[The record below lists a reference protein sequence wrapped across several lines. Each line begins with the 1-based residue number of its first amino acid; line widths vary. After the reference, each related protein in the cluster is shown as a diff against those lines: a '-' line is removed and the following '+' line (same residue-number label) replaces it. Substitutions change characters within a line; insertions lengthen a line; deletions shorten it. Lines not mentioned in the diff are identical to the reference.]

1 MEEITSPDFLN
12 VYLETIWADIEGKN
26 KEIILLKAKNKIFHD
41 DNKNITEQLERTRA
55 ELKNNLFDRDAFS
68 NDLNEARS
76 RVGEL
81 ESKLK
86 MVSEELVGVK
96 RNYSLVMADAE
107 KARAENLTLQ
117 KTILDMKPVE
127 NESWEEGSLVKE
139 SKRKK
144 K

>member
-26 KEIILLKAKNKIFHD
+26 KEIILLKTKSKIYED
-41 DNKNITEQLERTRA
+41 DNKKLAVELERIQK
-55 ELKNNLFDRDAFS
+55 EFKDNLYDKDAFS
-68 NDLNEARS
+68 QELDTAKVRIN
-76 RVGEL
+76 EL

-86 MVSEELVGVK
+86 LVSEELVGVK
-96 RNYSLVMADAE
+96 RNYSLVVSDCENA
-107 KARAENLTLQ
+107 KAENLSLQ
-117 KTILDMKPVE
+117 KTILEMKPVAVE
-127 NESWEEGSLVKE
+127 TWEDGSLIKE